1 MIVGG
6 RPVSHVA
13 PAESCI
19 VPEGIDGPVMVYLSG
34 SESPMQ
40 SNILQQNAGAILAGP
55 GLVLL
60 LSPSGRAEL
69 MRCGGG

>member
-19 VPEGIDGPVMVYLSG
+19 VPDGIDGPAMVYLSN
-34 SESPMQ
+34 SASPMQ
-40 SNILQQNAGAILAGP
+40 SNILQQNPTAILAGP
-55 GLVLL
+55 GSVLPL
-60 LSPSGRAEL
+60 ISA
-69 MRCGGG
+69 

>member
-19 VPEGIDGPVMVYLSG
+19 VPEGMDGPVMVYLSG
-34 SESPMQ
+34 SGSPMQ
-40 SNILQQNAGAILAGP
+40 SNILQQNAAGILAGP
-55 GLVLL
+55 GFVLV
-60 LSPSGRAEL
+60 S
-69 MRCGGG
+69 